1 MSHIL
6 EEYAKSLGVYI
17 SKPIIS
23 EHYFPICDEKYIVIY
38 SEDKIQS
45 KHYKLKH
52 YNLIG
57 YRYF

>member
-23 EHYFPICDEKYIVIY
+23 EHYFPICEEKYIELETRFEE
-38 SEDKIQS
+38 S
-45 KHYKLKH
+45 
-52 YNLIG
+52 
-57 YRYF
+57 